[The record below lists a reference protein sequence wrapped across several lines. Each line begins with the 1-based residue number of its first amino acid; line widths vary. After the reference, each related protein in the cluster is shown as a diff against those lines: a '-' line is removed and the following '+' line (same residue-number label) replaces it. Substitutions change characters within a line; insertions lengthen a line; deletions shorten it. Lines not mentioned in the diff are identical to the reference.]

1 VSWALVLDL
10 VAAVCF
16 LVGASLALVAAI
28 GILRFPD
35 ALSRMHSGTKPQV
48 IGLMFLL
55 AGLGTQ
61 LRDPAAIGL
70 LLLVLLFQLA
80 TSPVATHMLA
90 RGTFRSGQVREDL
103 LTADE
108 LGPVLHDDGGDRG
121 AP

>member
-1 VSWALVLDL
+1 MTWALLLDM
-10 VAAVCF
+10 VAGACF
-16 LVGASLALVAAI
+16 LIGSSLALVAAI

-35 ALSRMHSGTKPQV
+35 VLSRMHSGTKPQV

-55 AGLGTQ
+55 VGLGTQ

-70 LLLVLLFQLA
+70 LLLTVLFQLA
-80 TSPVATHMLA
+80 TSPIASHMLA
-90 RGTFRSGQVREDL
+90 RATFRSGQVREDL

-108 LGPVLHDDGGDRG
+108 LSPVLHGDEGDRG